1 MKKILRKILNNLPT
15 YPHYKMN
22 IFSGTNTFSEVII
35 VLKNL
40 IFKRDNI
47 TEGDELNEYHDLL
60 ESKFNTNVYTFASG
74 RMGFYAILKSI
85 NIKEYDEIIIP
96 SFTCVVVVN
105 AILYCKAKPIYCDI
119 KKDDFNI
126 DVSLI
131 ENLITKNTKV
141 IYAQHTFGQM
151 CNIESILGIA
161 KKYNL
166 VVVEDCALSI
176 GAERYGKMAGT
187 IGDFGYFS
195 TDRSKIFNT
204 GLGGVVL
211 VNNEFV
217 LKKFDKYY
225 ASVPHLSKKNSTRIA
240 LTFIINFLTLN
251 PKIYW
256 IGKTINALLFKMKI
270 LMYFLDE
277 GFTDKSQIKH
287 YEYPSK
293 FSNILASTGISQL
306 KMLSDNI
313 ENRRS
318 IARYYNG
325 ILKIYSDSYISL
337 SDNVFLR
344 YSFLIKNRDMWEAR
358 FSSLIDLSIW
368 FKDVANGM
376 KDHYSIQYKNNNKVS
391 EYVCEHIFNLPTHNN
406 INCYKLEKL
415 LYALKESGDIIEYN
429 KL

>member
-211 VNNEFV
+211 VNNEFF

-225 ASVPHLSKKNSTRIA
+225 S
-240 LTFIINFLTLN
+240 
-251 PKIYW
+251 